1 MLREVYR
8 GELARRDEE
17 MERLREDYGEER
29 RMCLAEMERQ
39 GEVIGQLEAE
49 LREESEGKWALL
61 VEEEVGRMCYGAY
74 CKYEGLKE
82 GVEEGSE
89 EEKEEESRRE
99 WEEAQA
105 VERRLHRQVV
115 EVLEDKVARLM
126 AENEEGTRQRE
137 ALEREVEEMKRG
149 MGEKERQVEEMSA
162 EMGVISE
169 DKERMKGE
177 NERLRQGK
185 GVSMSELERQRTET
199 EKCKSS
205 A

>member
-149 MGEKERQVEEMSA
+149 MGEKERQVEELRA
-162 EMGVISE
+162 EMGVIKE